1 MEQKEFNLQ
10 ILAAMVAAA
19 EKIASQITATI
30 PGRYT
35 ASELAKGKNALNEDI
50 CLNWGGV
57 DESEPVRI
65 EVGAFKCEFAARD
78 IFAVLQKFERLC
90 NLRSDK
96 KAHFAIEAAKRAEN
110 AQYAEIVN
118 EPAVMVIGGKTK
130 KRKTAIKI
138 LLTGLGI
145 DGSDCYGVDGKNN
158 GYYKHAGTWYEIT
171 NGDGAYNAGHLQRD
185 KDCIYRTLCKFPYE
199 KAAGNRFTQIYMM
212 LYEKMQ
218 ASRNIVAIAIN
229 EMPENERSAENKTM
243 PVKKEPCTPKKEVNY
258 LRHSFTRYF
267 VPVFTQLHTQI
278 TTNKIVSNC
287 TLVPLLPKCT
297 TGTIPCRVIHAHPSA
312 CMYYP
317 NATPREFGII

>member
-35 ASELAKGKNALNEDI
+35 ASELAKGKNALNENI
-50 CLNWGGV
+50 CLQWGEKGAT
-57 DESEPVRI
+57 PVII
-65 EVGAFKCEFAARD
+65 EVGAFKCEFLALD
-78 IFAVLQKFERLC
+78 IFSVIQKFERIC
-90 NLRSDK
+90 GIRSGNK
-96 KAHFAIEAAKRAEN
+96 THFVVEGKDGSCQN
-110 AQYAEIVN
+110 AEIVKEN
-118 EPAVMVIGGKTK
+118 AVISDTGQLTTK
-130 KRKTAIKI
+130 KIAVKI

-145 DGSDCYGVDGKNN
+145 DGSDCWGVDKQGR
-158 GYYKHAGTWYEIT
+158 GLYRHGGTWYEIT
-171 NGDGAYNAGHLQRD
+171 ASNG
-185 KDCIYRTLCKFPYE
+185 E
-199 KAAGNRFTQIYMM
+199 KAVRYFNEDTDTVFKRLQTWKFNDCRISKIYLM

-229 EMPENERSAENKTM
+229 EMPENERSTENKTM

-278 TTNKIVSNC
+278 TTNKIVSNY

-297 TGTIPCRVIHAHPSA
+297 TGTIPCRVIHAHPPA

-317 NATPREFGII
+317 NAPPREFGII